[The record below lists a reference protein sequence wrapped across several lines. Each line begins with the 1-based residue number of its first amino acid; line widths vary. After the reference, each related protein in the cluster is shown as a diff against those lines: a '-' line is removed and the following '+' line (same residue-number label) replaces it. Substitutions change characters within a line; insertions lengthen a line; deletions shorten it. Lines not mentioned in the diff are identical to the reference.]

1 MGRSGSGN
9 HRDVEAF
16 RAVVG
21 DDPEGWTE
29 TCGPTLRGTRH
40 HGTIESLLKDAE
52 PRLVMGEVL
61 GRGSMGIVRAGQQTA
76 LGREVAIKA
85 PRTDDPEDVGS
96 ILQEA
101 WVAGALEHPNIVPV
115 YDIEV
120 LRGKPHV
127 VMKKI
132 DGDPWSDLINDADEV
147 KARFGRDDLLIWNV
161 EVLINICNAVEYAH
175 DRGILHRDL
184 KPSNILIGRYGEVWV
199 VDWGIA
205 VSLVEDHRDR
215 LPLASE
221 QRSITGTPAYMA
233 PEMAEGDGSLLSERA
248 DIYLLGALL
257 YRIVSG
263 KPPHTGNDVEAV
275 YKALFKTTVIDRNW
289 PMAELLA
296 SSLARDPDA
305 RPQTVA
311 AFRAGLQD
319 WLSHRGAEA
328 LIKSTSSRLT
338 ALQAAAQVEHPDNP
352 AAHRFALYDLY
363 SACRFGFSEA
373 LAENPS
379 METARKGLRT
389 ATIEM
394 VRYEIRQGDDRA
406 AHLLLKQLENAPTE
420 LRSAVQELRQSREK
434 ARAKLSRLEEDADPR
449 TAWVARLIVMG
460 GIGTVW
466 MLTPIT
472 SALLG
477 IPNGYLRELAISG
490 GTFFLTGLLLAV
502 LAPWL
507 VRSRL
512 NRVLVVLV
520 ALGPGLAF
528 LLNVGCWLWGAD
540 SQLSGTIELFVYF
553 ILALIATILAEWRL
567 FPAAIGFLA
576 AFLLAMANE
585 GTTLL
590 WMNLANVV
598 IALNG
603 VVIWLP
609 LAWRNEAPRDTPLL

>member
-1 MGRSGSGN
+1 MGRASN
-9 HRDVEAF
+9 HRDLDAF
-16 RAVVG
+16 REVVPE
-21 DDPEGWTE
+21 DPTE
-29 TCGPTLRGTRH
+29 FDATAGKTLRGTGH
-40 HGTIESLLKDAE
+40 HGAVRSLLSGAE
-52 PRLVMGEVL
+52 PRIVMGEVL
-61 GRGSMGIVRAGQQTA
+61 GRGSMGIVRAGRQTA
-76 LGREVAIKA
+76 LGREVAVKA
-85 PRTDDPEDVGS
+85 PRTDDEDDVGAV
-96 ILQEA
+96 LQEA

-115 YDIEV
+115 YDIDV
-120 LRGKPHV
+120 IGGHPHV

-132 DGDPWSDLINDADEV
+132 EGSPWSDLIGNADEV
-147 KARFGRDDLLIWNV
+147 KARFGRTDLLVWNV
-161 EVLINICNAVEYAH
+161 EVLIDVCNAIEYAH

-205 VSLVEDHRDR
+205 VSLVEDHADR
-215 LPLASE
+215 LPLARE
-221 QRSITGTPAYMA
+221 QRCITGTPAYMA
-233 PEMAEGDGSLLSERA
+233 PEMAEGDGSKLSERA

-275 YKALFKTTVIDRNW
+275 YKALFQTTVIDRNW

-296 SSLARDPDA
+296 ASLARDPDV
-305 RPQTVA
+305 RPQSVA
-311 AFRAGLQD
+311 AFRAGLQA
-319 WLSHRGAEA
+319 WLAGRGAAA
-328 LIKSTSSRLT
+328 LVKSATARLD
-338 ALQAAAQVEHPDNP
+338 ALEVAAKVAHPDDS

-363 SACRFGFSEA
+363 SACRFGFTEA
-373 LAENPS
+373 LDADAS
-379 METARKGLRT
+379 LDAARSGLRR

-394 VRYEIRQGDDRA
+394 VRYELRQGDDRA
-406 AHLLLKQLENAPTE
+406 AHLLLKQLDDAPPE
-420 LRSAVQELRQSREK
+420 LRDAVQELRKQREA
-434 ARAKLSRLEEDADPR
+434 ARTRLERLEADADPR

-472 SALLG
+472 STLLG
-477 IPNGYLRELAISG
+477 IPQGYLRELAISG
-490 GTFFLTGLLLAV
+490 GTFFLTGILLAL

-507 VRSRL
+507 VKSRI
-512 NRVLVVLV
+512 NRVLVVLI

-553 ILALIATILAEWRL
+553 VLVLIATILAEWRL
-567 FPAAIGFLA
+567 FPAAIGFLV
-576 AFLLAMANE
+576 AFLLAMTYQ

-590 WMNLANVV
+590 WMNLANVL
-598 IALNG
+598 IAVNG
-603 VVIWLP
+603 VLIWLP

>member
-1 MGRSGSGN
+1 MGN
-9 HRDVEAF
+9 APNPADLDAF
-16 RAVVG
+16 RAVVP
-21 DDPEGWTE
+21 DDPTE
-29 TCGPTLRGTRH
+29 FAATHGSTMRGTAH
-40 HGTIESLLKDAE
+40 HGTIEALLAEAE
-52 PRLVMGEVL
+52 PRIVMGEVL

-76 LGREVAIKA
+76 LGREVAVKA

-96 ILQEA
+96 VLQEA

-120 LRGKPHV
+120 LGGRPHV

-132 DGDPWSDLINDADEV
+132 DGDPWSALIADPDEV
-147 KARFGRDDLLIWNV
+147 KARFGRDDLLVWNV
-161 EVLINICNAVEYAH
+161 EVLINVCNAVEYAH

-184 KPSNILIGRYGEVWV
+184 KPSNVLIGRYGEVWV

-205 VSLVEDHRDR
+205 VSLVEAHRGR
-215 LPLASE
+215 LPMARE
-221 QRSITGTPAYMA
+221 QQHITGTPAYMA
-233 PEMAEGDGSLLSERA
+233 PEMAEGDGALLSERA

-257 YRIVSG
+257 YRIVNG

-275 YKALFKTTVIDRNW
+275 YKALFQTTVIDRSW

-296 SSLARDPDA
+296 SALARDPDA

-311 AFRAGLQD
+311 AFRAQLQD
-319 WLSHRGAEA
+319 WLAHRGAEA
-328 LIKSTSSRLT
+328 LVKSAASRLA
-338 ALQAAAQVEHPDNP
+338 ALEAAAVVEHPENP

-373 LAENPS
+373 LSANAS
-379 METARKGLRT
+379 MEAARSGLRR
-389 ATIEM
+389 ATVEM
-394 VRYEIRQGDDRA
+394 IRYELRQGDDRA
-406 AHLLLKQLENAPTE
+406 AHLLLKQLDRPPTE
-420 LRSAVQELRQSREK
+420 LSDAVRILRQGRED
-434 ARAKLSRLEEDADPR
+434 ARARLERLEEDADPR

-460 GIGTVW
+460 AIGTVW

-472 SALLG
+472 SSLLG
-477 IPNGYLRELAISG
+477 IPSGYLRELAISG
-490 GTFFLTGLLLAV
+490 GTFFLTGILLAV

-507 VRSRL
+507 IRSRL

-540 SQLSGTIELFVYF
+540 SELSGTIELFVYF
-553 ILALIATILAEWRL
+553 MLALVATILAEWRL
-567 FPAAIGFLA
+567 FPAASGFLV
-576 AFLLAMANE
+576 AFLLAMANQ
-585 GTTLL
+585 GTTLI
-590 WMNLANVV
+590 WMNLANVLV
-598 IALNG
+598 AING
-603 VVIWLP
+603 VLIWLP